1 LRRSPG
7 ESFALVD
14 ALKSHYPL
22 DLLCEALDLSKSG
35 YHAWKARPQSPRAQ
49 ADQQLASEIAL
60 VHQRSRRTYGSPRVR
75 RQLRLQGR
83 RVARLMRAQQLT
95 GRSRQRRR
103 PKTTDRR
110 HGGPIARNLLRDQPQ
125 ATQPNQIWVTDIT
138 YVRTAEGWLYVA
150 AILDLFSRRIGGWAC
165 SAHLEASLCTQALQR
180 ALQQRRPALGLIHHS
195 DRGVQYASLEYR
207 QALAQAGFTRS
218 MSRKGNCYDN
228 AFIESFWSTLK
239 TECTERQDF
248 ATRAQAELALF
259 DYIETFYNPVRLHS
273 SLGFRS
279 PRDFEESSPR
289 TFTPPAS
296 AATKKRLP

>member
-1 LRRSPG
+1 
-7 ESFALVD
+7 LVD
-14 ALKSHYPL
+14 ALKSQYPL

-35 YHAWKARPQSPRAQ
+35 YHAWKARPPSPRAQ
-49 ADQQLASEIAL
+49 ADEQLKSEIAL

-75 RQLRLQGR
+75 QQLRRQGRHVGRR

-103 PKTTDRR
+103 PKTTDSR

-138 YVRTAEGWLYVA
+138 YVLTDEGWLYLA
-150 AILDLFSRRIGGWAC
+150 ALLDLFSRRVVGWAC
-165 SAHLEASLCTQALQR
+165 GEHLDASLCTQALQR

-195 DRGVQYASLEYR
+195 DRGVQYASHKYC
-207 QALAQAGFTRS
+207 QAVAAAGFTRS
-218 MSRKGNCYDN
+218 MSRKGNCDDN

-239 TECTERQDF
+239 IECTDRQSF
-248 ATRAQAELALF
+248 ATRAQAELAIF

-279 PRDFEESSPR
+279 PRDFEECSPR
-289 TFTPPAS
+289 TFTSPAS
-296 AATKKRLP
+296 PASKKRLP